1 MYGRTANARSAARAT
16 DTATVNL
23 RRRMALAVARR
34 FGGAGQPV
42 TQPTALASSSGLIA
56 ASVDSRQEQEPD
68 NNLLALDQRVRE
80 TGEW

>member
-42 TQPTALASSSGLIA
+42 AQPKVAVSSPNPIA
-56 ASVDSRQEQEPD
+56 ASIDTRDEAD
-68 NNLLALDQRVRE
+68 NGLLALDQRVRQ

>member
-34 FGGAGQPV
+34 FAGAGLPV
-42 TQPTALASSSGLIA
+42 APPKVAMSAPSPIA
-56 ASVDSRQEQEPD
+56 ASIDTRDEAD
-68 NNLLALDQRVRE
+68 NGLLALDQRVRE

>member
-1 MYGRTANARSAARAT
+1 MYGRTANVRSAARAT

-34 FGGAGQPV
+34 FGSAGQQV
-42 TQPTALASSSGLIA
+42 AQPEALASSPAQIA
-56 ASVDSRQEQEPD
+56 ASVESRNEAD
-68 NNLLALDQRVRE
+68 NGLIALDQRVRE